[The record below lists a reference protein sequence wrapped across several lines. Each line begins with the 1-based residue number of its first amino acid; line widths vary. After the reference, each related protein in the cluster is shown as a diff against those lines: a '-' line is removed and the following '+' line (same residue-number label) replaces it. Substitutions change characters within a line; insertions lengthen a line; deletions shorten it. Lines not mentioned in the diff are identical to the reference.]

1 MGPLVPPASQRHR
14 FYTGSAE
21 AQRPAGEGLSMGDKC
36 SAEHGI
42 LRDSVEGVYGIVLQ
56 CLSVLWRECVGV
68 CCIES
73 VLECAV
79 EGVCWSV

>member
-42 LRDSVEGVYGIVLQ
+42 LRDSVEGVYGCCVDRRLVWVLG
-56 CLSVLWRECVGV
+56 LGLFVSVVLGSFRVTALV
-68 CCIES
+68 CC
-73 VLECAV
+73 
-79 EGVCWSV
+79 